1 MKDISPD
8 LAKTSLEKEKKV
20 GKMMAWVTGLF
31 FLVYSPLIIRD
42 LVAIIFYFDINSFRV
57 TIWLINV
64 FNSYFG
70 FFTIQVDSNARITMP
85 AFTIICLAINYS
97 IGIIDPLVYLF
108 FQKKYREEIKR
119 LLKSIFRLEQSTEQ
133 DVALNTLERKTP
145 TNISKLY

>member
-1 MKDISPD
+1 
-8 LAKTSLEKEKKV
+8 
-20 GKMMAWVTGLF
+20 LF

-42 LVAIIFYFDINSFRV
+42 LVAIIYYFDINSFRV
-57 TIWLINV
+57 IWFINV

-119 LLKSIFRLEQSTEQ
+119 LLKSVFRLEQSTEQ